1 MALQWAK
8 ENSDV
13 GHSGSGSFGLWWTG
27 CILVRLQMVAVITD
41 LLNFF
46 FYKGLQNLDK
56 PISNNADPPSWCIP
70 FENCPERGFSGSRF
84 YSNNLDLPSHS
95 HGQLAVGDNE
105 KNKTIVIFVL
115 IFIPKWQTSRANW
128 WQRSGGYLASQNC
141 RLCSVRSMVI
151 LVGGLTQAIGC
162 GYRLANNLLRS
173 RVGGVREVGYSR
185 CLDCGELGRKAWWKE
200 EKRRGVG

>member
-1 MALQWAK
+1 ML
-8 ENSDV
+8 
-13 GHSGSGSFGLWWTG
+13 
-27 CILVRLQMVAVITD
+27 I
-41 LLNFF
+41 
-46 FYKGLQNLDK
+46 
-56 PISNNADPPSWCIP
+56 
-70 FENCPERGFSGSRF
+70 
-84 YSNNLDLPSHS
+84 DLPGVSLWRTVLS
-95 HGQLAVGDNE
+95 AVFQATDFIQISRLAITFARAVCCWGYNE
-105 KNKTIVIFVL
+105 KNKTIVIFVF

-173 RVGGVREVGYSR
+173 RVGGVRKVGYSR
-185 CLDCGELGRKAWWKE
+185 CLDCGELGCKAWWKQ

>member
-70 FENCPERGFSGSRF
+70 FENCPERGFSGNRF
-84 YSNNLDLPSHS
+84 IQAFSTCHYIRTGSWLLGIMRRIRRLSYLSSSLSPSGKLPVRIDGNVLEVTWPLRTVGCVARVAWRLWWEAWRRLSVVVTDL
-95 HGQLAVGDNE
+95 QITCL
-105 KNKTIVIFVL
+105 
-115 IFIPKWQTSRANW
+115 
-128 WQRSGGYLASQNC
+128 
-141 RLCSVRSMVI
+141 
-151 LVGGLTQAIGC
+151 
-162 GYRLANNLLRS
+162 
-173 RVGGVREVGYSR
+173 EV
-185 CLDCGELGRKAWWKE
+185 A
-200 EKRRGVG
+200 